1 MPYTRN
7 GPRDGPPKKG
17 KKMSVLDDTPRSYS
31 GALLAAIAVAL
42 LAGVGGLIWNYVQ
55 SGTLTNQQKEIDAAK
70 DQNKK
75 LAADLRETDARL
87 KVANEE
93 LGQSLG
99 LTQKQMDA
107 RAQEILRREQADNQR
122 LENAEKQTAQAVNG
136 LSTDVSGVKTD
147 VGGVKTD
154 LSKTQSDLATT
165 NSQLQSVRG
174 DLDGHSTLIARNHDE
189 LELLKHRSDRNYYEF
204 SLTKGQ
210 KKAVGT
216 VSLQLTKAD
225 PKKYTYSL
233 MVVSDDKPVP
243 KNNKGVDE
251 PLQFYSGKDPQLFE
265 VVVNTINSKNQVSG
279 YLSAPKSSPVPPTVP

>member
-1 MPYTRN
+1 
-7 GPRDGPPKKG
+7 
-17 KKMSVLDDTPRSYS
+17 MSVLDETPRSYS

-70 DQNKK
+70 DQSKK

-99 LTQKQMDA
+99 LSQKQMDA
-107 RAQEILRREQADNQR
+107 RAQEILRREQAENQR

-154 LSKTQSDLATT
+154 LSKTKTELATT
-165 NSQLQSVRG
+165 INQLQSMKG
-174 DLDGHSTLIARNHDE
+174 DLDGHSTLIARTHDE
-189 LELLKHRSDRNYYEF
+189 LELLKHRGDRNYYEF
-204 SLTKGQ
+204 TLTKGQ

-225 PKKYTYSL
+225 PKKYTFSL
-233 MVVSDDKPVP
+233 TVVSDDKPVP
-243 KNNKGVDE
+243 KNNKGVNE

-265 VVVNTINSKNQVSG
+265 VVVNAIGSKNQVSG

>member
-1 MPYTRN
+1 
-7 GPRDGPPKKG
+7 
-17 KKMSVLDDTPRSYS
+17 MSVLDDTPRSYS

-122 LENAEKQTAQAVNG
+122 LENAQKQTAQAVNG

-165 NSQLQSVRG
+165 ISQLQSMRG

-189 LELLKHRSDRNYYEF
+189 LELLKHRGDRNYYEF
-204 SLTKGQ
+204 TLTKGQ

-225 PKKYTYSL
+225 PKKYTFSL
-233 MVVSDDKPVP
+233 TVVSDDKPVP
-243 KNNKGVDE
+243 KNNKGVNE